1 MSKRIN
7 GVDLLGVDRNLSSN
21 EKLAKSIVGIE
32 SNAILT
38 SDERSMENL
47 VKAEA
52 TSKFNEQVDSYVN
65 KLDNYEKKL
74 EDHAKMLSDNLN
86 GVEAKPT
93 YEGVL
98 IKPFAENPFQ
108 RVQKSGSLIID
119 TGGLAPEYKSNEDGE
134 WHEEEQFIKTGVVI
148 EVGPT
153 CKYVNVGDIVMWRK
167 PSETPVPF
175 YKQGWVQ
182 VNEHSIMTIF
192 NEGLS
197 ERFKAVN
204 DNGK

>member
-1 MSKRIN
+1 MVNVIMSKRIN

-38 SDERSMENL
+38 SNERSMENL

-52 TSKFNEQVDSYVN
+52 ASKFNEQVDSYVN

-108 RVQKSGSLIID
+108 RV
-119 TGGLAPEYKSNEDGE
+119 
-134 WHEEEQFIKTGVVI
+134 
-148 EVGPT
+148 
-153 CKYVNVGDIVMWRK
+153 
-167 PSETPVPF
+167 
-175 YKQGWVQ
+175 
-182 VNEHSIMTIF
+182 
-192 NEGLS
+192 
-197 ERFKAVN
+197 
-204 DNGK
+204 

>member
-7 GVDLLGVDRNLSSN
+7 GVDLLGVDRNLTSS
-21 EKLAKSIVGIE
+21 EKFAKNVVGIE

-38 SDERSMENL
+38 SNEHLMENL
-47 VKAEA
+47 VKKEA
-52 TSKFNEQVDSYVN
+52 ASKFNDKIDEYTN
-65 KLDNYEKKL
+65 RLNEYEKKL
-74 EDHAKMLSDNLN
+74 EEHAKMLSDNLN

-108 RVQKSGSLIID
+108 KIKYDNGLIVD
-119 TGGLAPEYKSNEDGE
+119 TGGLAPQYKSNEDGE

-167 PSETPVPF
+167 PSETPIPF
-175 YKQGWVQ
+175 YKNGWVQ

-197 ERFKAVN
+197 ERFKAIN

>member
-47 VKAEA
+47 VKSEA
-52 TSKFNEQVDSYVN
+52 ASKFNEQVDNYVD
-65 KLDNYEKKL
+65 KIDHYEKKL
-74 EDHAKMLSDNLN
+74 EDHAKMLADNLN

-98 IKPFAENPFQ
+98 IKPFTENPFQ
-108 RVQKSGSLIID
+108 RVQKNGNLIID
-119 TGGLAPEYKSNEDGE
+119 TGGLAP
-134 WHEEEQFIKTGVVI
+134 
-148 EVGPT
+148 
-153 CKYVNVGDIVMWRK
+153 
-167 PSETPVPF
+167 
-175 YKQGWVQ
+175 
-182 VNEHSIMTIF
+182 
-192 NEGLS
+192 
-197 ERFKAVN
+197 
-204 DNGK
+204 